1 MLRHAL
7 QKDSCQF
14 PFNYE
19 YKVSENFDKN
29 CKKNSIKNSR

>member
-19 YKVSENFDKN
+19 YKVSENIDKYL
-29 CKKNSIKNSR
+29 KKNIIKNSR